1 MVERR
6 YNIAEVVG
14 SIPTLVTMSTSNWY
28 NQIEVSI
35 SNLTTKG
42 LVKALDKFEGVEKEV
57 LSNLFVK
64 KIEKNKNFRPLVFF
78 IGYCLAK
85 GGNLIP
91 IDSLS
96 EEEKEIIGDITA
108 AIEAENIATYY
119 INHYID
125 QKGDIKDKRDEKN
138 RVLAGVMSRDIAQ
151 EIIEGLNLSTE
162 IKYELSRLIKEID
175 KDIAKAQ
182 IFEVNTGIFDNFNQF
197 SDEEKYLEIYFDRC
211 RKISGQFYGRS
222 AEMGYILG
230 VRNIEETD
238 EKRKIEQFYTKM
250 ITLLQYSNDI
260 GDYALP
266 NMHSGTVEK
275 NFYKDFGSDF
285 KNQRLTYPN
294 YLLLT
299 RAINTDDK
307 VLIENILSNGF
318 GDKNMKMF
326 IEMMNRLNVF
336 KDCFS
341 LLNTKFN
348 QEKKKLWLSHSE
360 LRSLISSSIII
371 VRSNKL
377 LSSIKE
383 VMAKEK
389 SS

>member
-35 SNLTTKG
+35 SNLTTKS

-175 KDIAKAQ
+175 KDM
-182 IFEVNTGIFDNFNQF
+182 
-197 SDEEKYLEIYFDRC
+197 RP
-211 RKISGQFYGRS
+211 
-222 AEMGYILG
+222 
-230 VRNIEETD
+230 
-238 EKRKIEQFYTKM
+238 YTK
-250 ITLLQYSNDI
+250 LC
-260 GDYALP
+260 
-266 NMHSGTVEK
+266 
-275 NFYKDFGSDF
+275 
-285 KNQRLTYPN
+285 
-294 YLLLT
+294 
-299 RAINTDDK
+299 
-307 VLIENILSNGF
+307 LI
-318 GDKNMKMF
+318 
-326 IEMMNRLNVF
+326 
-336 KDCFS
+336 
-341 LLNTKFN
+341 
-348 QEKKKLWLSHSE
+348 
-360 LRSLISSSIII
+360 
-371 VRSNKL
+371 
-377 LSSIKE
+377 
-383 VMAKEK
+383 
-389 SS
+389 

>member
-1 MVERR
+1 M
-6 YNIAEVVG
+6 NG
-14 SIPTLVTMSTSNWY
+14 P
-28 NQIEVSI
+28 
-35 SNLTTKG
+35 
-42 LVKALDKFEGVEKEV
+42 
-57 LSNLFVK
+57 
-64 KIEKNKNFRPLVFF
+64 
-78 IGYCLAK
+78 
-85 GGNLIP
+85 
-91 IDSLS
+91 
-96 EEEKEIIGDITA
+96 
-108 AIEAENIATYY
+108 
-119 INHYID
+119 
-125 QKGDIKDKRDEKN
+125 
-138 RVLAGVMSRDIAQ
+138 
-151 EIIEGLNLSTE
+151 
-162 IKYELSRLIKEID
+162 